1 MKLTIEILRR
11 EITDRQDKL
20 KRGIFKIHYVYHL
33 DSHEKDR
40 LKKEIQEL
48 KKAVILLNEQIFLLM

>member
-11 EITDRQDKL
+11 EITDRKDKL
-20 KRGIFKIHYVYHL
+20 KRGIFK
-33 DSHEKDR
+33 SHVEDR
-40 LKKEIQEL
+40 LKEEIQEL